1 MEKNE
6 KKLTR
11 SDINKTM
18 FRWYFSTEISL
29 NYERMQSISFTYALM
44 PVLQKL
50 YDTKD
55 DLKQAL

>member
-44 PVLQKL
+44 PVLQL
-50 YDTKD
+50 ED
-55 DLKQAL
+55 